1 MASGIHAS
9 RLCGVFGGVRGMT
22 VCPHPFEA
30 MGVSTRA
37 DRDNEMMLTHMPYEF
52 PGAAAA
58 NDQR

>member
-1 MASGIHAS
+1 
-9 RLCGVFGGVRGMT
+9 MT